1 MAIDVEVDYE
11 AADKHLKRTIGLFSL
26 IGLAVSIQVGSG
38 WLLATL
44 AAVSRAGPAAIVA
57 WVLGAV
63 FFAVI
68 GISWM
73 ELGTMLPRSGGGVRY
88 PRMTHG
94 GFLSWINGW
103 GYLIAVIALPVIET
117 QAVLTYIGGHWK
129 HLGLIKQSGDGP
141 VMLAWPTGIITGWIV
156 LLIFLALNIF
166 GATLLTESNKVV
178 TIWKLVIPAL
188 TVILMFTAFDSSNFS
203 EHGGFA
209 PMGWGAVFG
218 AVSGGGIVFAYV
230 GIRQIV
236 DFGGEVINPK
246 KNIPLAMLIGGLL
259 IPLVLYTLLQT
270 AFIGAIDWS
279 KAEVARGDW
288 AGLFTSPWAS
298 EPLLAAV
305 TAAGFS
311 WFALVLLSDAV
322 LSPAACGW
330 VWVGLG
336 GRTLYSMSVNNE
348 MPQNVQKMNR
358 FGVPWLALTITTAV
372 GFLMFLPV
380 PSWYTFVGMVSTAL
394 VLNYLIAGPCMAVF
408 ARCAPELPRPIKVP
422 ASTFWGCAGYV
433 CSLLLCFWAGWMTM
447 VNVMTVVIIGLPI
460 YASYSSVKSGF
471 TPARGVRRP
480 VADLHG
486 RLGGRGRPVGLAV
499 RRELRRQALERR
511 GVSAGVPAPRGGVPR
526 RTVGHQQRRGP
537 QAHRRRP
544 LGARRPDRRAVPVVL
559 RRHRAA
565 ADLPLRHRHRG
576 GGDPRRPDLSLGGPC
591 RTPHVGDGS
600 GGPADPARRRAGGGR
615 GPGAR
620 RVVSASPPPCAVSAR
635 DGGEVS
641 PCAHGARPPCGTSGP
656 AGWRP
661 SRPSR

>member
-1 MAIDVEVDYE
+1 M
-11 AADKHLKRTIGLFSL
+11 
-26 IGLAVSIQVGSG
+26 
-38 WLLATL
+38 
-44 AAVSRAGPAAIVA
+44 SRAGPAAIVA

-117 QAVLTYIGGHWK
+117 QAVLTYVGGHWK

-141 VMLAWPTGIITGWIV
+141 VMLAWPTGIITGWVV
-156 LLIFLALNIF
+156 LLIFFALNIF
-166 GATLLTESNKVV
+166 GAKLLTESNKVV

-246 KNIPLAMLIGGLL
+246 RNIPLAMLIGGLL

-471 TPARGVRRP
+471 TPRAASGALSLVFTVVWVVVAVQSGWLFAASYDVKHWSAAVYLPVFLLLVVAFLAALWAISNAEGRKLIGAGLWVLVALIGALFLSYFGDTGPQPIFRYGTDIVVVVILGV
-480 VADLHG
+480 LTY
-486 RLGGRGRPVGLAV
+486 LWAV
-499 RRELRRQALERR
+499 R
-511 GVSAGVPAPRGGVPR
+511 
-526 RTVGHQQRRGP
+526 VGHRTWEMDQVVQRTLLD
-537 QAHRRRP
+537 AE
-544 LGARRPDRRAVPVVL
+544 LEE
-559 RRHRAA
+559 AA
-565 ADLPLRHRHRG
+565 A
-576 GGDPRRPDLSLGGPC
+576 
-591 RTPHVGDGS
+591 
-600 GGPADPARRRAGGGR
+600 
-615 GPGAR
+615 
-620 RVVSASPPPCAVSAR
+620 ASQAQAVS
-635 DGGEVS
+635 
-641 PCAHGARPPCGTSGP
+641 
-656 AGWRP
+656 
-661 SRPSR
+661 